1 MADVAKAGGEPET
14 NPRGI
19 PKAIFI
25 DRVEDYVTDRS
36 EVESTINNFKEMIS
50 CVLLP
55 GARVRTTRPNTTC

>member
-1 MADVAKAGGEPET
+1 MASNNVPA

-36 EVESTINNFKEMIS
+36 EVETTINNFKEMIS
-50 CVLLP
+50 YVLVP
-55 GARVRTTRPNTTC
+55 PTRPRAYSKA